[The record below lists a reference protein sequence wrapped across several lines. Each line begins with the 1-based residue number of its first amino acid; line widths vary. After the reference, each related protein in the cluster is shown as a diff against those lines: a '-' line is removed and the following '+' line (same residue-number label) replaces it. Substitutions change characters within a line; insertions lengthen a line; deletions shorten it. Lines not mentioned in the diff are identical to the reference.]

1 MGHSTKHESDTMID
15 YDSFEEFRDPVTY
28 DVECDAFADD
38 FPCIEQ
44 WAQTLGG
51 PLLDLACGTG
61 RMSLHMAALGYTVTG
76 VDLIP
81 EMIAHA
87 RLKAA
92 QRALSVEWVVADA
105 RSFQLNQQFPLIF
118 MLMNAFQFLL
128 TREDHEAMLA
138 RVREHLQP
146 GGCFIFETRNP
157 SPRNLFQVRH
167 PEGEQFTLPDGGQL
181 VSTEEQVYDPLTQIQ
196 HYTGTRRFTYA
207 DGQQK
212 VKTMRVALRYVFP
225 QEMET
230 LLFHNGFQIRT
241 VYGDWQQNPLTAN
254 SRAMIYVCERR
265 A

>member
-1 MGHSTKHESDTMID
+1 MID
-15 YDSFEEFRDPVTY
+15 YDLFEEFRDPVTY
-28 DVECDAFADD
+28 DVQCDAFADD
-38 FPCIEQ
+38 FPCIET
-44 WAQTLGG
+44 WAQALGG

-61 RMSLHMAALGYTVTG
+61 RMSIHMARRGYPVTG

-87 RLKAA
+87 HKKAA
-92 QRALSVEWVVADA
+92 QRAVSIDFVVGDA

-157 SPRNLFQVRH
+157 SPRNLFEVRH
-167 PEGEQFTLPDGGQL
+167 PEGERFVLPDGGEL
-181 VSTEEQVYDPLTQIQ
+181 ISTEQQHYDPMTQIQ
-196 HYTGTRRFTYA
+196 HCVGDYRWLHP
-207 DGQQK
+207 DGEQEQK
-212 VKTMRVALRYVFP
+212 TLRVALRYVFP
-225 QEMET
+225 QEMEA

-241 VYGDWQQNPLTAN
+241 VYGDWQQNPLTADLP
-254 SRAMIYVCERR
+254 AMIYVCERR